1 MTKEKSYNTF
11 SKITCSDTL
20 SPPLAASSR
29 FMVLSLEISRSGR
42 LDVHNFR
49 TQQAECFLVRWLVTT
64 TNSTSS
70 PTWEGDRSIYHFQSL
85 AKCSPAESRHPPPR
99 SCGRKASF
107 PHPAH
112 RRGTQTGLS
121 QPQHASAA
129 SACLTSHS
137 GQNSLPGSPALL
149 SRLHLVSPY
158 F

>member
-70 PTWEGDRSIYHFQSL
+70 PTWEGDGLIQNFVHP
-85 AKCSPAESRHPPPR
+85 ANCWPAESRHPPPR
-99 SCGRKASF
+99 SCGRRASF
-107 PHPAH
+107 LHLAH
-112 RRGTQTGLS
+112 RRGNQTGPS
-121 QPQHASAA
+121 QPPRGIAA
-129 SACLTSHS
+129 FACSTLHS
-137 GQNSLPGSPALL
+137 VQNSLPGSP
-149 SRLHLVSPY
+149 VSKQG
-158 F
+158 